1 MYFTSVGTGV
11 THSFTTQYPKI
22 TANAIKN
29 RVIVST
35 DSKRYAEISKKF
47 GAEVPFLR
55 PAKLSGNKSSD
66 YDFMLHAVKWFE
78 QNSNLPEYF
87 VHLRPTTP
95 LRDPS
100 IVKKA
105 IDLMI
110 SNKEATALRSS
121 HLAPESPFKWFRIN
135 KS

>member
-1 MYFTSVGTGV
+1 M
-11 THSFTTQYPKI
+11 KI
-22 TANAIKN
+22 VAIIPARSGSEGIKN
-29 RVIVST
+29 KNLVLLDNYPLIAYSIVLAKMVPQIDRVIVST

-87 VHLRPTTP
+87 VHLRPTT
-95 LRDPS
+95 LLETHR
-100 IVKKA
+100 
-105 IDLMI
+105 
-110 SNKEATALRSS
+110 
-121 HLAPESPFKWFRIN
+121 
-135 KS
+135 